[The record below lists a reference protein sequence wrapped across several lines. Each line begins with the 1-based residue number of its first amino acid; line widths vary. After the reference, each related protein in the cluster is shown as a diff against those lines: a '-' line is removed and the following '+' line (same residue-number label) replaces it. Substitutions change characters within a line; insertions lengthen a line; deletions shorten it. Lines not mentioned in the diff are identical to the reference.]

1 MNNLNV
7 LKLGFFCHVMDISII
22 IIIIIII
29 SIMCVTI
36 ICTKWVISVLK

>member
-22 IIIIIII
+22 IIIIII

>member
-7 LKLGFFCHVMDISII
+7 LKLGFFCHIMDISI

-36 ICTKWVISVLK
+36 MCTKWVISVLK